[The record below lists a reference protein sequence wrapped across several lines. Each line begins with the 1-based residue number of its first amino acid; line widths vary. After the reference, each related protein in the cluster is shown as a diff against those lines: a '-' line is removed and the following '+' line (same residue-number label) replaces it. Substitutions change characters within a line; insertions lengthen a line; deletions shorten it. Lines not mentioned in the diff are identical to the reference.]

1 MNARPD
7 NVNTLLTLANWAAA
21 EFQSFTPQQVQ
32 HIVQQVSQAALEKSE
47 FYADW
52 AVKETGFGN
61 LPDKTLKNQVN
72 ATAQLEGFDFK
83 KYCGASVDH
92 NKQVL
97 EIPKPAGVIAALIP
111 STSPVATIY
120 YKVLSALMTRNAVIL
135 CPHPGAKKCSIDA
148 ADYLAKV
155 AENAGAP
162 KGAIQTLRSPSVALV
177 GELMGSQE
185 VDLILA
191 TGGPAMVRAA
201 YSSGNPAL
209 GVGPGNVA
217 CYVDM
222 SADLELAAQS
232 LVQSKS
238 FDNSL
243 LCTCESVVIAHEKIA
258 DDLAM
263 KMQGVGGY
271 HVAGHELEKL
281 RHYLYPEG
289 KLNPKAIGKDAQ
301 FIASQAG
308 FRVPPTT
315 KVLGVEIARISPE
328 EPFSKEKLF
337 PVLAM
342 IKVSDFEQGLAS
354 AHTMLRIQGKG
365 HSAAI
370 HSSDEDM
377 IAQWGISLPVC
388 RITVN
393 APAVFG
399 SSGVATNLTPSP
411 VIGTGFYGRSSISD
425 NVAAKHLVQWTRVAW
440 NKELTANMHKVEEK
454 ALERVNSQANRGI
467 NPSQSTGIGPAGNTS
482 NMANAAG
489 GELSSNQPSAIPA
502 DADLQALIKQLVQ
515 QELQSL
521 LENRQ

>member
-1 MNARPD
+1 MNVRPD
-7 NVNTLLTLANWAAA
+7 NVNTMLTLANWAAA

-61 LPDKTLKNQVN
+61 VADKTLKNQVN
-72 ATAQLEGFDFK
+72 ATAQLEGFDFN
-83 KYCGASVDH
+83 KYCGASIDH
-92 NKQVL
+92 AKQVL

-120 YKVLSALMTRNAVIL
+120 YKVLSALMTRNTVIL

-155 AENAGAP
+155 AEIAGAP

-177 GELMGSQE
+177 GELMASKE

-217 CYVDM
+217 CYVDV
-222 SADLELAAQS
+222 SADLDHTAQAII
-232 LVQSKS
+232 QSKS

-258 DDLAM
+258 DALGM
-263 KMQGVGGY
+263 KMQNVGGY
-271 HVAGHELEKL
+271 HVAGLELEKL
-281 RHYLYPEG
+281 RNYLYPEG
-289 KLNPKAIGKDAQ
+289 KINPAAIGKDAQ
-301 FIASQAG
+301 SIASQAG

-315 KVLGVEIARISPE
+315 KVLGVEITRISPE

-342 IKVSDFEQGLAS
+342 MKVSDFEQGLAS
-354 AHTMLRIQGKG
+354 AHSMLRIQGKG
-365 HSAAI
+365 HSAVI

-399 SSGVATNLTPSP
+399 SSGFATNLTPSP

-440 NKELTANMHKVEEK
+440 NKELNADMQKVEK
-454 ALERVNSQANRGI
+454 NALARVNSEAARTI
-467 NPSQSTGIGPAGNTS
+467 LTRQSSGIGPAGSGNS
-482 NMANAAG
+482 NVANVG
-489 GELSSNQPSAIPA
+489 GSESSQPSSLGTEG
-502 DADLQALIKQLVQ
+502 DLQSLIKQLVQ

-521 LENRQ
+521 LEKRQ